1 MQRMRSGWRFLGL
14 AGVLWATLVGCTA
27 KGDPSQRI
35 PTELIP
41 AAAKHSAA
49 GTPPKTLIVVLPGRA
64 DTVAGLRRSG
74 VVQAV
79 QSVWPGADV
88 QLTGLAMDYYM
99 AGRAIDRLHDE
110 IIAPARP
117 RYGEIWLVGASLGG
131 MGALMY
137 DREHPDVA
145 AGIVLLAP
153 YLGEQPLLDE
163 IAAAG
168 GLQAWSAGPRP
179 SVIDN
184 DNFQRELWRH
194 LQSLGRDPKRA
205 SRLWLAYGEGDK
217 LRTAQPLIASI
228 LPANH
233 VLLRPGGHSW
243 SVWSPVTREILRA
256 ARR

>member
-1 MQRMRSGWRFLGL
+1 MQRSPLAWLGL
-14 AGVLWATLVGCTA
+14 ILALAALAGCTA
-27 KGDPSQRI
+27 KGDPSQPI
-35 PTELIP
+35 PTTLIP
-41 AAAKHSAA
+41 AAATQAA
-49 GTPPKTLIVVLPGRA
+49 DTRPKTLVVVLPGRA
-64 DTVAGLRRSG
+64 DSLGGLRGSG
-74 VVQAV
+74 IVQAV
-79 QSVWPGADV
+79 QSAWPYADV

-110 IIAPARP
+110 IIAPARA

-163 IAAAG
+163 IVVAG
-168 GLQAWSAGPRP
+168 GLRAWPAGPRP
-179 SVIDN
+179 AVIDN
-184 DNFQRELWRH
+184 DNVQRELWRH

-217 LRTAQPLIASI
+217 LRNAQPLIAPVV
-228 LPANH
+228 PASH
-233 VLLRPGGHSW
+233 VFMRPGGHSW
-243 SVWSPVTREILRA
+243 SVWSPVTREILLA
-256 ARR
+256 AGTARR